1 MNSLADLQIFMAVVN
16 ADNFSGAARTLGLP
30 PSSVSRR
37 IAAVEA
43 NLGVKLFKRT
53 TRDVVLTDA
62 GRAYSLSV
70 ARILQQLQEADLAVS
85 RLSQL
90 PEGCLRIESRPGL
103 AAWLLAPLLPR
114 FLAMYPAIQVDLR
127 LTNDTLETISPGT
140 DIGIRYG
147 LARPS
152 SLMTRKL
159 VTTRQAIYAAPAY
172 LARHGVPSTPEDLH
186 RHNCLVFA
194 NGDTPVSWRFR
205 KGDYDEALDL
215 RGNLLSNDVNTLA
228 TAVANGLGIAVN
240 HEWVAEAGERDGRV
254 VRILRDY
261 EVTTMD
267 SFDMQVCA
275 LYAPA
280 MRQVQKVRVFLDFM
294 QGALRGGQ
302 AAPPGGSPEDVPAA
316 APR

>member
-16 ADNFSGAARTLGLP
+16 ADNFSGAARALGLP

-37 IAAVEA
+37 IAAIEA
-43 NLGVKLFKRT
+43 HLGVKLFKRT
-53 TRDVVLTDA
+53 TRDVELTDA
-62 GRAYSLSV
+62 GRAYSASV
-70 ARILQQLQEADLAVS
+70 ARVLQDLQEADLAVA
-85 RLSQL
+85 RMAQV
-90 PEGCLRIESRPGL
+90 PEGHLRIESRPGL

-114 FLAMYPAIQVDLR
+114 FLALYPAIQVDLR
-127 LTNDTLETISPGT
+127 LTNDTLETLSPGT

-159 VTTRQAIYAAPAY
+159 VTTRQAVYAAPGY
-172 LARHGVPSTPEDLH
+172 LAQHGEPATPDELS
-186 RHNCLVFA
+186 RHNCLIFS

-205 KGDYDEALDL
+205 RGDYDRALNL
-215 RGNLLSNDVNTLA
+215 RGNLVSNDVSTLA
-228 TAVANGLGIAVN
+228 SAVVNGLGIAVN
-240 HEWVAEAGERDGRV
+240 HEWVAEAGERQGRV

-267 SFDMQVCA
+267 SFDMQVGA

-280 MRQVQKVRVFLDFM
+280 MRHVQKVRVFLDFL
-294 QGALRGGQ
+294 QTTLRGK
-302 AAPPGGSPEDVPAA
+302 AEDA